1 MVARVAGMGEVAME
15 SLKAGRAAKTIRV
28 PGKPL
33 KRAPERLPWP
43 RKSEPDPETGRI
55 VDLGIDVVAMK
66 LDITRIV
73 HKFFR
78 VEGYSME
85 ELLQEVFV
93 AIIHKNCTR
102 SAHNPNKSSFG
113 HYVYMVANN
122 VCVNLVHKKR
132 RYDREKD
139 SIDAPVGQ
147 DDARTIL
154 DTVEDVSARPEP
166 DHFAERMEEFERA
179 LRLKGEWDLARYIR
193 AVRSGASPEVV
204 RESLSFGDRKVTT
217 KTIRDFK
224 SRIPAAAKL
233 LVQTA

>member
-1 MVARVAGMGEVAME
+1 ME
-15 SLKAGRAAKTIRV
+15 IGKLGQQAKTIRV

-33 KRAPERLPWP
+33 KRTPDRLPWP
-43 RKSEPDPETGRI
+43 RLSKAF
-55 VDLGIDVVAMK
+55 VDEDGKNWPAVPLGIDVVAKK
-66 LDITRIV
+66 LDITKIV

-139 SIDAPVGQ
+139 SIDAPVSA
-147 DDARTIL
+147 DDARSIL
-154 DTVEDVSARPEP
+154 DTVEDVSARMEP
-166 DHFAERMEEFERA
+166 DSFTEKMEEVERA

-193 AVRSGASPEVV
+193 AVRSGASAEVV

-217 KTIRDFK
+217 KTIRDIK
-224 SRIPAAAKL
+224 QRIPAAVRMLAATL
-233 LVQTA
+233 S

>member
-1 MVARVAGMGEVAME
+1 ME
-15 SLKAGRAAKTIRV
+15 IVKSGQTAKTIRV

-33 KRAPERLPWP
+33 KRTPERLPWP
-43 RKSEPDPETGRI
+43 RLSEPTEEHPSS
-55 VDLGIDVVAMK
+55 VPLGIDVVAKK
-66 LDITRIV
+66 LDITKIV

-78 VEGYSME
+78 VEGVPME

-139 SIDAPVGQ
+139 SIDAPVSA
-147 DDARTIL
+147 DDARSIL
-154 DTVEDVSARPEP
+154 DTVEDVTARPDP
-166 DHFAERMEEFERA
+166 DLFAERMEEVERA
-179 LRLKGEWDLARYIR
+179 LRMKGEWDLARYIR

-204 RESLSFGDRKVTT
+204 RESLSFGGRNVTT

-224 SRIPAAAKL
+224 QRIPAAVRMLAAL
-233 LVQTA
+233 

>member
-1 MVARVAGMGEVAME
+1 ME
-15 SLKAGRAAKTIRV
+15 IGKVGQQAKTIRV

-33 KRAPERLPWP
+33 KRTPDKLPWP
-43 RKSEPDPETGRI
+43 RFSKEEKDESGKTMPSVP
-55 VDLGIDVVAMK
+55 LGIDVVAKK
-66 LDITRIV
+66 LDITKIV

-139 SIDAPVGQ
+139 SIDAPVSA
-147 DDARTIL
+147 DDARTVL
-154 DTVEDVSARPEP
+154 DTVEDMSARMEP
-166 DHFAERMEEFERA
+166 DAFTEKLESFEHA
-179 LRLKGEWDLARYIR
+179 LRMKGEWDLARYIR
-193 AVRSGASPEVV
+193 AVRSGASAEVV

-217 KTIRDFK
+217 KTIRDIK
-224 SRIPAAAKL
+224 QRIPAAVRMLA
-233 LVQTA
+233 AAS

>member
-1 MVARVAGMGEVAME
+1 ME
-15 SLKAGRAAKTIRV
+15 NVKTGRAAKTIRV

-43 RKSEPDPETGRI
+43 RMSEPSAEHPKS
-55 VDLGIDVVAMK
+55 VPLGIDVVAKK
-66 LDITRIV
+66 LDITKIV

-93 AIIHKNCTR
+93 AVIHKNCTR

-139 SIDAPVGQ
+139 SIDAPVGP
-147 DDARTIL
+147 DDARSLL

-166 DHFAERMEEFERA
+166 DPFSERMEEFERA
-179 LRLKGEWDLARYIR
+179 LRLTGEWELARYVR

-224 SRIPAAAKL
+224 SRIPVAAKL
-233 LVQTA
+233 LAESA

>member
-1 MVARVAGMGEVAME
+1 ME
-15 SLKAGRAAKTIRV
+15 IGKLGQQAKTIHV

-33 KRAPERLPWP
+33 KRIPEKLPWP
-43 RKSEPDPETGRI
+43 RKSDPDPVTGKI
-55 VDLGIDVVAMK
+55 VDVGIDVVAMK
-66 LDITRIV
+66 LDITKIV

-139 SIDAPVGQ
+139 SIDAPVSA
-147 DDARTIL
+147 DDARSIL
-154 DTVEDVSARPEP
+154 DTVEDLSARPEV
-166 DHFAERMEEFERA
+166 DAFTEKLEDFEHA
-179 LRLKGEWDLARYIR
+179 LRMKGEWDLARYIR
-193 AVRSGASPEVV
+193 AVRSGASADVV
-204 RESLSFGDRKVTT
+204 RDALSFGERKVTT

-224 SRIPAAAKL
+224 QRIPAAVRLIA
-233 LVQTA
+233 ASMS

>member
-1 MVARVAGMGEVAME
+1 ME
-15 SLKAGRAAKTIRV
+15 IGKVGQQAKTIRV

-33 KRAPERLPWP
+33 KRIPERLPWP
-43 RKSEPDPETGRI
+43 RLSEEEPKVP
-55 VDLGIDVVAMK
+55 LGIDVVAKK
-66 LDITRIV
+66 LDITKIV

-78 VEGYSME
+78 VDGYSME

-122 VCVNLVHKKR
+122 VSINLVHKKR

-139 SIDAPVGQ
+139 SIDAPVSA
-147 DDARTIL
+147 DDARSIL
-154 DTVEDVSARPEP
+154 DTVEDVSARPEI
-166 DHFAERMEEFERA
+166 DAFTEKLEDFEHA
-179 LRLKGEWDLARYIR
+179 LRMKGEWDLARYIR
-193 AVRSGASPEVV
+193 AVRSGASPDVV
-204 RESLSFGDRKVTT
+204 RESLSFGERKVTT

-224 SRIPAAAKL
+224 QRIPAAVRLIAA
-233 LVQTA
+233 TMG

>member
-1 MVARVAGMGEVAME
+1 ME
-15 SLKAGRAAKTIRV
+15 IGKLAQQAKTIRV

-33 KRAPERLPWP
+33 KRTPDKLPWP
-43 RKSEPDPETGRI
+43 RFSEEDPK
-55 VDLGIDVVAMK
+55 VPLGIDVIAKK
-66 LDITRIV
+66 LDVTKIV

-139 SIDAPVGQ
+139 SIDAPVGP
-147 DDARTIL
+147 DDGRSLL
-154 DTVEDVSARPEP
+154 DTVEDVNARVEP
-166 DHFAERMEEFERA
+166 DSFTEKLESFEHA
-179 LRLKGEWDLARYIR
+179 LRMKGEWDLARYVR
-193 AVRSGASPEVV
+193 AVRSGASAEVV

-217 KTIRDFK
+217 KTIRDIK
-224 SRIPAAAKL
+224 QRIPAAVRMLA
-233 LVQTA
+233 AAS

>member
-1 MVARVAGMGEVAME
+1 ME
-15 SLKAGRAAKTIRV
+15 IGKVGQQAKTIRV

-33 KRAPERLPWP
+33 KRIPEKLPWP
-43 RKSEPDPETGRI
+43 RHSKAD
-55 VDLGIDVVAMK
+55 VDESGKVMPSVPLGIDVVAKK
-66 LDITRIV
+66 LDITKIV

-139 SIDAPVGQ
+139 SIDAPVSA
-147 DDARTIL
+147 DDARSIL
-154 DTVEDVSARPEP
+154 DTVEDPNARQEP
-166 DHFAERMEEFERA
+166 DAFTEKMEEFENA
-179 LRLKGEWDLARYIR
+179 LRMKGEWDLARYIR
-193 AVRSGASPEVV
+193 AVRSGASADVV
-204 RESLSFGDRKVTT
+204 RESLSFGERKVTT

-224 SRIPAAAKL
+224 QRIPAAVRLIAATL
-233 LVQTA
+233 S